1 MARAGIYKS
10 EVLRARDRL
19 LATGVYPSID
29 AVRIELG
36 NTGSKATI
44 HRYLKE
50 IEEEE
55 GGKTRAKVA
64 VSEAIQDLVGRLA
77 ARLNEEADARGA
89 ELQAKSQAEL
99 ANKQEVITGLQAELQ
114 SVRQQLE
121 QVQQKLAVEKAEHT
135 KTCDALG
142 TKTLEATQSAQQ
154 VRDLREQLAS
164 AEQHR
169 QSLEEKH
176 LHARQALEHFRDAAK
191 EQREQELRQH
201 EQQTQYLQGELRKV
215 NEALTAKQQ
224 AYIQVNQ
231 EGVRLVAE
239 LSRTQSELHQV
250 QEEVRKLRPL
260 KDALASEQKRTE
272 ELGRKLVEHEA
283 GNVSREALIQQL
295 QTQLNS
301 LQENNRQLEISLAAA
316 KAAES
321 AKEQMIRNML
331 ERLGSSATAGVNVS
345 PDLQGKG
352 DGKGGRDNEA

>member
-55 GGKTRAKVA
+55 GGKTGTKVA
-64 VSEAIQDLVGRLA
+64 VSESIQDLVGRLA

-89 ELQAKSQAEL
+89 ELQAKSQAEI
-99 ANKQEVITGLQAELQ
+99 AKRQEAITGLQAELQ

-121 QVQQKLAVEKAEHT
+121 QAQQKLALEKAEHT
-135 KTCDALG
+135 KTSEARSA
-142 TKTLEATQSAQQ
+142 KTLEATQLAQQ
-154 VRDLREQLAS
+154 VADIREQLAS

-176 LHARQALEHFRDAAK
+176 QHARQVLEHFRQSTK
-191 EQREQELRQH
+191 EQRDQELRQH
-201 EQQTQYLQGELRKV
+201 EQQTQYLQSELRKV

-224 AYIQVNQ
+224 EYIQVNQ
-231 EGVRLVAE
+231 EGVRLLAE
-239 LSRTQSELHQV
+239 LSRAQGELHQA

-260 KDALASEQKRTE
+260 HEALAFEQKRVE
-272 ELGRKLVEHEA
+272 ELGRKLVEQESATEHPEIT
-283 GNVSREALIQQL
+283 SRRL
-295 QTQLNS
+295 QTQVDALRKSN
-301 LQENNRQLEISLAAA
+301 QQLEVALAAA
-316 KAAES
+316 KATGA
-321 AKEQMIRNML
+321 AQGAMVRNMM
-331 ERLGSSATAGVNVS
+331 ERLGSAPIAASNSGNIREGSGEEVKGAT
-345 PDLQGKG
+345 
-352 DGKGGRDNEA
+352 